1 MYESN
6 NCLKNDYARN
16 LETGLRSQLLDI
28 LRHGK
33 QYDVAMIQYEER
45 VITDASGHEI
55 IDFASGNYLGF
66 DKAVDQLL
74 PKALEAVERYGLHL
88 GRARLTG
95 HNALCSD
102 MEKKLAARVNAGDT
116 LLLTNTTLGSIGLIP
131 AIIEKDDLIIIDKSA
146 HATIFQGCQLAR
158 DKGATLVSYPQK
170 DLNRLEDLLKQ
181 YESARHKLICIDG
194 VYSITGDY
202 ADLPAINQLAKHHN
216 ALIYID
222 DAHGFGFIGE
232 QPDDLHPYGLR
243 GSGIVQYY
251 GLDYDNILYTAGTA
265 KNLSAACAF
274 AVVTPAMKEVLLACA
289 KPFDYT
295 QQPIPFSLGV
305 LNGALDLLD
314 QEGDQRRQQVYQL
327 RQQLVGGLQTLG
339 YHLLTRTDFPIVS
352 VWVGDYQTLLD
363 SSTFLYDQ
371 GIYMTSCPYPTMPRG
386 QECIRITLTALNT
399 PRQIDRLLSAFAEL
413 SERWQIRGKSLQP
426 EKSSP

>member
-1 MYESN
+1 MCIMCQLIN
-6 NCLKNDYARN
+6 TCLQNDYARN
-16 LETGLRSQLLDI
+16 LEAGLRSQLLDI

-33 QYDVAMIQYEER
+33 QYNVAMTQYDGR
-45 VITDASGHEI
+45 TITDARGHKI

-66 DKAVDQLL
+66 DKAIDQLL
-74 PKALEAVERYGLHL
+74 PKALEAVEQYGLHL

-95 HNALCSD
+95 HIALCSD
-102 MEKKLAARVNAGDT
+102 MEKKLAARVNAEDT

-158 DKGATLVSYPQK
+158 DKGATLVSYPQE
-170 DLNRLEDLLKQ
+170 DLNRLEALLKEHKQ
-181 YESARHKLICIDG
+181 ARHKLICVDG

-202 ADLPAINQLAKHHN
+202 ADLPAINQLAKQYN

-232 QPDDLHPYGLR
+232 QPDDKHPYGHR
-243 GSGIVQYY
+243 GSGIVQHH
-251 GLDYDNILYTAGTA
+251 GLDYDNILYAAGTA

-305 LNGALDLLD
+305 LNAALDLLD
-314 QEGDQRRQQVYQL
+314 QEGDQRRQQVYKL
-327 RQQLVGGLQTLG
+327 RQQLVSGLQALD

-352 VWVGDYQTLLD
+352 VWIGDYETLQQA
-363 SSTFLYDQ
+363 SAFLYDQ
-371 GIYMTSCPYPTMPRG
+371 GIYITSCPYPTMPRG
-386 QECIRITLTALNT
+386 QECIRITLTALNE
-399 PRQIDRLLSAFAEL
+399 PWQVDRLLSAFAEL
-413 SERWQIRGKSLQP
+413 SER
-426 EKSSP
+426 